1 MGLLENKVALVTGC
15 GQGIGKMIMTRFV
28 EEGATVYANDC
39 CEEQLLIVVE
49 EVRTKYEAKVVPV
62 VFDVCNTD
70 EIKKCI
76 QQIKKE
82 EGHLEVLVNNA
93 GIMKDAF
100 LGMIDE
106 VTMRRTFDVNVFG
119 LINLTQ
125 YATKLMK
132 RQKSGSIINLSSIVG
147 LRGNVGQTVYSAT
160 KGAVATLTKTW
171 ARELAPEGIR
181 VNGLAP
187 GKIDTNMFQSI
198 GEERMKEQLGEVAMG
213 RLGEPVEVANVAVFL
228 ASELSSYVTG
238 EIIGVNGGWFL

>member
-1 MGLLENKVALVTGC
+1 M
-15 GQGIGKMIMTRFV
+15 
-28 EEGATVYANDC
+28 
-39 CEEQLLIVVE
+39 
-49 EVRTKYEAKVVPV
+49 
-62 VFDVCNTD
+62 
-70 EIKKCI
+70 
-76 QQIKKE
+76 
-82 EGHLEVLVNNA
+82 NNA

-106 VTMRRTFDVNVFG
+106 DTMRRTFDVNVFG

-198 GEERMKEQLGEVAMG
+198 GEDRMKEQLGEVAMG